1 MPGLDPVDCRVK
13 LGNECLTAFA
23 PDRWRAMTVQ
33 NSPHR
38 PGPHRGFEFIAE
50 LGEFVGG
57 EI

>member
-1 MPGLDPVDCRVK
+1 MDCRVK
-13 LGNECLTAFA
+13 HGNHSLTAFA

-33 NSPHR
+33 NFSAHR
-38 PGPHRGFEFIAE
+38 PGPHRGFEFITE